1 MAWID
6 NFLFSLAINKR
17 KSMRVVRIIENTPI
31 INEDNDWL
39 LFCMVQRG
47 NNYVYGAIV
56 CSTKEEAF
64 SIEEGQHLDIEKT
77 KFNSRI
83 KVV

>member
-1 MAWID
+1 
-6 NFLFSLAINKR
+6 
-17 KSMRVVRIIENTPI
+17 MRVIKIVERTPI

-39 LFCMVQRG
+39 LYCMVHRG
-47 NNYVYGAIV
+47 HSYVYGAII

-77 KFNSRI
+77 KFDSRI